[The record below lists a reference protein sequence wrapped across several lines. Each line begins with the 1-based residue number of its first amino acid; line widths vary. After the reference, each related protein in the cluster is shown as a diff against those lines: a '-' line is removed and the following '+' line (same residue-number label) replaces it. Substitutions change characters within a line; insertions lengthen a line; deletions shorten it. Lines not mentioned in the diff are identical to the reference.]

1 MTLLFLL
8 VPLCGIFILNLP
20 RRGVAARF
28 APWLVAAVCLLL
40 AVFAATSQLACWQAF
55 NALLVL
61 PTPLKL
67 AIDPLTAVMLF
78 LVAMVSVAANAVGF
92 SGEDRKLVIAR
103 SLMLALIIGMNGL
116 VMARDLLSV
125 YIFLEITA
133 VSCFVLIAI
142 DRKVEALAGSFKY
155 FILSGLATFAML
167 TANGLVFMRT
177 GSLSFVYAQAAFVS
191 NDFLVQL
198 SLVLYVIAFCV
209 KAGVAPFHGWLP
221 DAHASAPNAVSVLL
235 SGIVIKVAGCYLII
249 RMMADVF
256 YNQPAIGQAF
266 MALGAFSM
274 VLGAFAAIG
283 QNDMKRV
290 LAFSSVSQMG
300 YIVMAAGLATPLAL
314 IGAVIHIINHALFK
328 SQLFVNAASVKEQTG
343 TVQLDQLGGLAER
356 MPVTGWTSIIA
367 LLSAAGV
374 PPFSGF
380 WSKLLMIMALVT
392 AGQWVY
398 AGIAVLMSLVT
409 LAYFLILQRKVFFG
423 KLRQGFEELTEAR
436 VSLLSTS
443 ALLAGVTTLLGLLF
457 PLVLVFL
464 ANNGVLWFV

>member
-1 MTLLFLL
+1 
-8 VPLCGIFILNLP
+8 
-20 RRGVAARF
+20 
-28 APWLVAAVCLLL
+28 
-40 AVFAATSQLACWQAF
+40 
-55 NALLVL
+55 
-61 PTPLKL
+61 
-67 AIDPLTAVMLF
+67 
-78 LVAMVSVAANAVGF
+78 VAMVSAAANAVGF

-249 RMMADVF
+249 RMMSDVF

-283 QNDMKRV
+283 QSDMKRV

-443 ALLAGVTTLLGLLF
+443 VLLAGVTTLLGLLF

>member
-1 MTLLFLL
+1 
-8 VPLCGIFILNLP
+8 
-20 RRGVAARF
+20 
-28 APWLVAAVCLLL
+28 
-40 AVFAATSQLACWQAF
+40 
-55 NALLVL
+55 
-61 PTPLKL
+61 
-67 AIDPLTAVMLF
+67 
-78 LVAMVSVAANAVGF
+78 MVSAAANAVGF

-249 RMMADVF
+249 RMMSDVF

-283 QNDMKRV
+283 QSDMKRV

-443 ALLAGVTTLLGLLF
+443 VLLAGVTTLLGLLF